1 MPANADTG
9 TVDAKLLGAQPIFRV
24 DGQRQPALDDA
35 ILELEVSDDVDG
47 MTRLEARFENW
58 GTPPGGGAPGTMFF
72 DGGAVGLAKKLE
84 VSIGPEGADRVVFSG
99 RVTSM
104 GGRFG
109 SARVPELTIRGE
121 DALQFFRMTRRTRT
135 WEKATD
141 ADVARDLA
149 QAHNL
154 PFDIDAPGPRH
165 EVLVQ
170 LGQSDLAFLR
180 QRAAAVDALVWI
192 ENGKLCFKRH
202 AARDG
207 GRVDLTLGQML
218 THFDV
223 SADLCDQVVAV
234 HAHGYDVGAKRDP
247 DQEASSS
254 LLSAEAR
261 GARLGTDILA
271 EAFGQRQ
278 EHIVWRALATTD
290 EAAAYARSEL
300 LRRGRAFVR
309 CRGMTAG
316 TAAMKVGSQL
326 HIQGVG
332 PAFTGTYFATRVAHL
347 FDRSEGFRTSFEAER
362 PAVGQESN

>member
-1 MPANADTG
+1 MAIPDTG
-9 TVDAKLLGAQPIFRV
+9 TVEARILGAQPIFRV

-35 ILELEVSDDVDG
+35 IIDLEVADDTDG

-58 GTPPGGGAPGTMFF
+58 GTPPGGGAPGLMFF
-72 DGGAVGLAKKLE
+72 DGGAIGLAKKLE

-109 SARVPELTIRGE
+109 SARVPELTILAE
-121 DALQFFRMTRRTRT
+121 DPLQFFRMTRRTRT

-154 PFDIDAPGPRH
+154 QPDIDAPGPRH
-165 EVLVQ
+165 EALVQ
-170 LGQSDLAFLR
+170 LGQTDLAFLR
-180 QRAAAVDALVWI
+180 ERAAAVDAQVWI
-192 ENGKLCFKRH
+192 ENDKLCFKRR

-207 GRVDLTLGQML
+207 GKVELTLGQML

-223 SADLCDQVVAV
+223 SADLADQVASV
-234 HAHGYDVGAKRDP
+234 HAHGYDVKAKHDP
-247 DQEASSS
+247 DQEGASS
-254 LLSAEAR
+254 LLTSEAK
-261 GARLGTDILA
+261 GARTGADIMA
-271 EAFGQRQ
+271 QAFGKRE
-278 EHIVWRALATTD
+278 EHVVWRALASTD
-290 EAAAYARSEL
+290 EAEAFAKAQL

-316 TAAMKVGSQL
+316 VAAMKVGSRL
-326 HIQGVG
+326 AIRGVG
-332 PAFTGTYFATRVAHL
+332 PAFTGTYFATRVSHL
-347 FDRSEGFRTSFEAER
+347 YDRHEGFRTAFDGER
-362 PAVGQESN
+362 AAVGPENN